1 MHRIHFIL
9 EANTFLFYSTG
20 ATKLAHYPSQPLISG
35 LDKIPR
41 LKEANAYLKAKTGQE
56 LIELSVQNDYHKIIE
71 HIITQPDIQISDDM
85 IRLVLKRGSPNM
97 IKILLRHQIPQ
108 KQKELK
114 QAMVEK
120 KKMEEEC
127 QLDIELTDKKI
138 QDLETEKKQV
148 NDEQETLKKELE
160 SLSNE
165 DTEVKELNDKVNK
178 LQSMIVETIGE
189 LNALKQQRQGIL
201 SPGPSN
207 QRQIKEN
214 Q

>member
-1 MHRIHFIL
+1 M
-9 EANTFLFYSTG
+9 
-20 ATKLAHYPSQPLISG
+20 ISG

-71 HIITQPDIQISDDM
+71 HIINQPDIQISDEM
-85 IRLVLKRGSPNM
+85 IRLVLSKGSPNM
-97 IKILLRHQIPQ
+97 VKLLLRHQIPH
-108 KQKELK
+108 KQKELT
-114 QAMVEK
+114 QAVLEK

-148 NDEQETLKKELE
+148 KDEQETLKKELE

-178 LQSMIVETIGE
+178 LQSMIEEKNKE
-189 LNALKQQRQGIL
+189 LNGLRKQKQNAYIHTRLIQTY
-201 SPGPSN
+201 S
-207 QRQIKEN
+207 
-214 Q
+214 

>member
-9 EANTFLFYSTG
+9 EANKFLFHSTG
-20 ATKLAHYPSQPLISG
+20 APTLANYASQPLISG

-97 IKILLRHQIPQ
+97 IKMLLRHQMPQ
-108 KQKELK
+108 KEKELK
-114 QAMVEK
+114 QAVVEK
-120 KKMEEEC
+120 KKMEEEY

-148 NDEQETLKKELE
+148 KDEQETLKKELE

-178 LQSMIVETIGE
+178 LQSMIEEKNKE
-189 LNALKQQRQGIL
+189 LNGLMKQKHDTYIHTY
-201 SPGPSN
+201 S
-207 QRQIKEN
+207 
-214 Q
+214 